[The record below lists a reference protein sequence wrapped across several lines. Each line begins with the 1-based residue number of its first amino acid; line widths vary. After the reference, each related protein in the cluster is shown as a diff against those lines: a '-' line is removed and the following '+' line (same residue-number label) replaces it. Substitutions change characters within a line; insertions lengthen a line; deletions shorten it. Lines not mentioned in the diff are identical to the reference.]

1 MWVILVLV
9 GVPVVGVTVMLLLRR
24 MPVKST
30 PLLVKINVGV
40 SWIAALSILLL
51 VPLDMANT
59 FYAYNNH
66 GSYYPPGAGGKN
78 NSVPVGSSAASFD
91 DSIRLGL
98 EPEPARNPTQKALS
112 VCCKPEGTAKPA
124 SVTPFWC

>member
-1 MWVILVLV
+1 MWVLLFLL
-9 GVPVVGVTVMLLLRR
+9 GVPIIVCVSFVLLRR

-30 PLLVKINVGV
+30 SIAVKLDVGV
-40 SWIAALSILLL
+40 AWIAALSILLL
-51 VPLDMANT
+51 VPLDIANT

-112 VCCKPEGTAKPA
+112 VCCKPEGAAKPA